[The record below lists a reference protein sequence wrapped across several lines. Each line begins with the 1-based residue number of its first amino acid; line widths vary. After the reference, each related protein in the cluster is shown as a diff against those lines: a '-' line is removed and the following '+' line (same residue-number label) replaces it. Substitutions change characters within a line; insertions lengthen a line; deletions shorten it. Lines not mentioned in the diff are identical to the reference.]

1 MSEWLAIL
9 ENLGAL
15 AAAVILGGVVGV
27 ERELRGRWA
36 GMRTHMI
43 VSLGAALFV
52 LAMTS
57 YPNVQS
63 SDVSRVLQGLVA
75 GIGFLGA
82 GTILKLT
89 EKNRV
94 KGLTTAATIWL
105 AAAVGVACGLKL
117 YPLAVSAVVVALV
130 VLEVLRYVER
140 ALDRAAGVNH
150 HKPHGHHS
158 KTQGPA
164 EERDSREDKG

>member
-1 MSEWLAIL
+1 MSAWLEIL
-9 ENLGAL
+9 ENLAAMG
-15 AAAVILGGVVGV
+15 AAVILGGVVGL

-43 VSLGAALFV
+43 VCLGAALFI

-63 SDVSRVLQGLVA
+63 SDVSRVIQGLVA

-89 EKNRV
+89 EKTEV
-94 KGLTTAATIWL
+94 KGLTTAASIWL

-117 YPLAVSAVVVALV
+117 YPLAISAVVLALI
-130 VLEVLRYVER
+130 VLEALRFVER
-140 ALDRAAGVNH
+140 AIDWGAGIDRHGPDEH
-150 HKPHGHHS
+150 HVDA
-158 KTQGPA
+158 QDPA
-164 EERDSREDKG
+164 KHRDDKQ